1 MILTSEQIKSAVS
14 GAVRYGSDGKYIS
27 FYRFTEEQE
36 ELFSAGY
43 RKDSTSGACVIMDF
57 ETDASSLSLNWRIKK
72 NLAGGRLLND
82 LCIDGLYAA
91 SFGIDGDNTACGSGD
106 FSICAARGYSPCAD
120 ISVPHSIKRNRGYF
134 TRGRVRF
141 QTRRTKA

>member
-14 GAVRYGSDGKYIS
+14 GAVRYGEKDGYIS

-72 NLAGGRLLND
+72 NLAGGRFLND
-82 LCIDGLYAA
+82 L
-91 SFGIDGDNTACGSGD
+91 F
-106 FSICAARGYSPCAD
+106 
-120 ISVPHSIKRNRGYF
+120 
-134 TRGRVRF
+134 
-141 QTRRTKA
+141 